1 MMSLSVFE
9 QDAGVRRIAGGGL
22 VAHRILI
29 YVLAEDGFIVTLV
42 GAAVGVGLGFGVV
55 QFLQD
60 APTLRG
66 VFEPAY
72 SSDVFA
78 RALSLTFGMAII
90 GALYPALRAALLRPL
105 TAIRHE

>member
-9 QDAGVRRIAGGGL
+9 QDAGVRRNAGGGL

-29 YVLAEDGFIVTLV
+29 YVLAEAFIVTLV